1 MLQHTTTIK
10 IASTLKNFVYYLRIV
25 FSLIN
30 LHVFD
35 VYLFILE
42 LTITHQIYANSSI
55 KRKNSPVCFPVF
67 TTLIFQYSD
76 TVIHMLTGCN
86 KMHLIYL

>member
-55 KRKNSPVCFPVF
+55 KRKKLACLLSGLYYFNIP
-67 TTLIFQYSD
+67 I
-76 TVIHMLTGCN
+76 
-86 KMHLIYL
+86 